1 MSTGKYLICYVQK
14 SADCLIADILRCLY
28 FECKSI
34 VSFEFL
40 SEYLEQLKTEEAKA
54 RSRLLTDEE
63 MINISFL
70 VQNVK
75 TKLRVIYKMKLV
87 FIIDQ
92 TNNLLGN
99 TKKFEQM
106 IKFIKNYL
114 LLHHIV
120 ILSGSENNEIEK
132 FPGLTPEM
140 VRLPFSEEELKA
152 FIIMNRPDENDQKM
166 WCDERI
172 ISQILGITGSVAI
185 EINRF
190 VNGYYNG
197 TEQISSSTTLEKRF
211 HIYDF
216 LYRRQ
221 YNRNVL
227 QEWYNK
233 HVEKNIAETALDNIE
248 RFYFYL
254 FIYIY

>member
-14 SADCLIADILRCLY
+14 STESLIADILRCLY

-34 VSFEFL
+34 DFSD
-40 SEYLEQLKTEEAKA
+40 YLDWLKTEEAKV
-54 RSRLLTDEE
+54 RSKVVIDE
-63 MINISFL
+63 IDVTIISGFVTNL
-70 VQNVK
+70 K
-75 TKLRVIYKMKLV
+75 KKLQVIHKMKLV

-92 TNNLLGN
+92 TNNLL
-99 TKKFEQM
+99 KDPIAYKQM
-106 IKFIKNYL
+106 INFIKNKL
-114 LLHHIV
+114 LLNHIV
-120 ILSGSENNEIEK
+120 IMSGSENNEMEN
-132 FPGLTPEM
+132 FPRLTPQL

-152 FIIMNRPDENDQKM
+152 FIIMNRPDENEQKM

-197 TEQISSSTTLEKRF
+197 TEQISSSDTLEERF
-211 HIYDF
+211 GKYES

-221 YNRNVL
+221 YNPYML
-227 QEWYNK
+227 QEWYK
-233 HVEKNIAETALDNIE
+233 KQKKKNIAETALDNIE
-248 RFYFYL
+248 RFDFYL
-254 FIYIY
+254 FI